1 MKHTKRVVYAA
12 IIGALYFVMVIG
24 LAPVSFHVL
33 QFRAANVLK
42 ALALCRPEFALGF
55 GLGNFFANQAS
66 PFGVLD
72 WGIMPLFDVTGALAA
87 YRLRRWRW
95 LAVIAQ
101 SAIIAV
107 GVATFPLGIGAGLPW
122 LLSFASVFVSSAG
135 IIGAGVLILVPA
147 YKAVFRDEILIANRR
162 HS

>member
-1 MKHTKRVVYAA
+1 MKHTKRAVYAA
-12 IIGALYFVMVIG
+12 IVAALYFIMVIG
-24 LAPVSFHVL
+24 LAPISFHVL
-33 QFRAANVLK
+33 QFRVANVLK

-72 WGIMPLFDVTGALAA
+72 WGIMPLFDVAGALAA
-87 YRLRRWRW
+87 YQLRRWRW

-101 SAIIAV
+101 SAVIAI

-122 LLSFASVFVSSAG
+122 SMSFASVFVSSVI

-147 YKAVFRDEILIANRR
+147 YKAVFNDDLDKFQHAAD
-162 HS
+162 